1 MNIENDGMLE
11 TSKGA
16 MELHGMKKA
25 HATSRARSNIPYRTK
40 SLEEKLIAR
49 GGKRSLLDS

>member
-1 MNIENDGMLE
+1 MKIMNIENDGMME
-11 TSKGA
+11 TFKGA

-40 SLEEKLIAR
+40 SLEEK
-49 GGKRSLLDS
+49 